1 MHGISRAAAKSG
13 RAMME
18 LDKADQMPGF
28 SLNPRTWMCGLLQG
42 TCIYGCCRGIC
53 IYDWCRETCI
63 NNWQGR

>member
-1 MHGISRAAAKSG
+1 MHGISRAAAKSV

-28 SLNPRTWMCGLLQG
+28 SLNPRTWMCGLLQRDLHIRLLQG
-42 TCIYGCCRGIC
+42 TCIYDCCRG
-53 IYDWCRETCI
+53 TCI